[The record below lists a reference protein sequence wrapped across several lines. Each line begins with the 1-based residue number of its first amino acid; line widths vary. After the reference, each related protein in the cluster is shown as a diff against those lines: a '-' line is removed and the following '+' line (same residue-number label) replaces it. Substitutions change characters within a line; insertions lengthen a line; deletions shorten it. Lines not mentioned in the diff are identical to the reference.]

1 MAVVGT
7 FLNSP
12 SMDMFVS
19 GPECLGLIKQELRHG
34 QGFGR
39 LRNIKIINTRAFR
52 LPAACGILLE
62 SLLRKGAGV
71 DKLIC
76 FFFLYIASNLNPKT
90 HWLSYHRQT
99 QKLGWHGIKMFSAV
113 LTCSFGLSVVF
124 LNQSILHASSAH
136 CLSPS

>member
-52 LPAACGILLE
+52 LPAACGILFRVSAQKGRWCREVDLVFF
-62 SLLRKGAGV
+62 SL
-71 DKLIC
+71 
-76 FFFLYIASNLNPKT
+76 YS
-90 HWLSYHRQT
+90 Q
-99 QKLGWHGIKMFSAV
+99 
-113 LTCSFGLSVVF
+113 
-124 LNQSILHASSAH
+124 
-136 CLSPS
+136 